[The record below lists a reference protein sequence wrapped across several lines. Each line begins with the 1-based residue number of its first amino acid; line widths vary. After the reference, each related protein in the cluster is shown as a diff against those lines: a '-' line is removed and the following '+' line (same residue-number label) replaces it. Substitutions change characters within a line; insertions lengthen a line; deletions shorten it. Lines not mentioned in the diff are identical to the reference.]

1 MHVIKQ
7 ADLPWDTIA
16 REFVGADHG
25 GIGICVL
32 LVEAEPGKGPELHRH
47 PYLELLIVQEGR
59 ARASVGDEEGEVGA
73 GDIVIV
79 PANAPHH
86 FVNIGTKILRQV
98 DIHVSPRFIT
108 EWL

>member
-1 MHVIKQ
+1 MQVIRQ
-7 ADLPWDTIA
+7 TDLPRDVIA

-25 GIGICVL
+25 GVGISFL
-32 LVEAEPGKGPELHRH
+32 LVEAEPGKGPALHRH
-47 PYLELLIVQEGR
+47 PYPEVLIVQEGR
-59 ARASVGDEEGEVGA
+59 ARSQVGDEEREVGA

-79 PANAPHH
+79 PANAPHR
-86 FVNIGTKILRQV
+86 FVNVGSEMLRQV

>member
-1 MHVIKQ
+1 VKVIKQ
-7 ADLPWDTIA
+7 ADLPLDTIT
-16 REFVGADHG
+16 REFVGAEHG

-32 LVEAEPGKGPELHRH
+32 FVEADPGKSVALHRH
-47 PYLELLIVQEGR
+47 PYPELLIVQEGR
-59 ARASVGDEEGEVGA
+59 ARAHVGDEEREVGA

-79 PANAPHH
+79 PASAPHR
-86 FVNIGTKILRQV
+86 FVNIGTEILRQV

>member
-1 MHVIKQ
+1 MRVIKQ

-32 LVEAEPGKGPELHRH
+32 LVEAEPGTGPALHRH
-47 PYLELLIVQEGR
+47 PYPELLIVQQGR
-59 ARASVGDEEGEVGA
+59 AQASVGDEEGEVGA
-73 GDIVIV
+73 GDIVVV
-79 PANAPHH
+79 PANAPHR
-86 FVNIGTKILRQV
+86 FVNIGSETLRQV
-98 DIHVSPRFIT
+98 DIHVSPQFVT